1 MIRTLVIASHPS
13 YDDSLSQRFFSE
25 SAKMP
30 NVSVHMLDKVAGNFD
45 LEIELERLQTI
56 DRLIFQFPLYWYQ
69 VPAKMKCW
77 IDTVWEAAKPYLL
90 NKEIGFALSTG
101 VAAKEF
107 QLGGKE
113 GASFSEIL
121 RPLTLMAQ
129 KYQMTILPVLVL
141 DQLMYKTEKE
151 KRRFVI
157 DYQQLLTME
166 APFSFAAKQQWF
178 IQRLEALTAENPK
191 LAPLL
196 DQLIQNQE
204 TLLELDEALAEME
217 AYE

>member
-1 MIRTLVIASHPS
+1 
-13 YDDSLSQRFFSE
+13 
-25 SAKMP
+25 
-30 NVSVHMLDKVAGNFD
+30 
-45 LEIELERLQTI
+45 
-56 DRLIFQFPLYWYQ
+56 
-69 VPAKMKCW
+69 MKCW

-151 KRRFVI
+151 TAICDRLSAAA
-157 DYQQLLTME
+157 DNGS
-166 APFSFAAKQQWF
+166 PFSFAAKQQWF

>member
-1 MIRTLVIASHPS
+1 
-13 YDDSLSQRFFSE
+13 
-25 SAKMP
+25 
-30 NVSVHMLDKVAGNFD
+30 
-45 LEIELERLQTI
+45 
-56 DRLIFQFPLYWYQ
+56 
-69 VPAKMKCW
+69 MKCW

-166 APFSFAAKQQWF
+166 APFH
-178 IQRLEALTAENPK
+178 
-191 LAPLL
+191 LL
-196 DQLIQNQE
+196 PNNSGLFKD
-204 TLLELDEALAEME
+204 
-217 AYE
+217 

>member
-1 MIRTLVIASHPS
+1 
-13 YDDSLSQRFFSE
+13 
-25 SAKMP
+25 
-30 NVSVHMLDKVAGNFD
+30 
-45 LEIELERLQTI
+45 
-56 DRLIFQFPLYWYQ
+56 
-69 VPAKMKCW
+69 MKCW

-90 NKEIGFALSTG
+90 NKRNRLCSFYRRCSQRISTRW
-101 VAAKEF
+101 
-107 QLGGKE
+107 KE

-166 APFSFAAKQQWF
+166 APFH
-178 IQRLEALTAENPK
+178 
-191 LAPLL
+191 LL
-196 DQLIQNQE
+196 PNNSGLFKD
-204 TLLELDEALAEME
+204 
-217 AYE
+217 